1 VSILIGTMFFSAREP
16 RSAGDDIV
24 PSRFLGIGKAA
35 SFILLFALLC
45 DARPA
50 AAQFKQLGP
59 KLIGEGSVG
68 RTFRGIAVALSGDG
82 NTAIMGGPSDNSGV
96 GAAWVFTRRGSAW
109 IQQGSKLVGTGGL
122 KPAQQ
127 GYAVALSAD
136 GNTAIL
142 GGFREAWVFT
152 RSGGIWTQQGSTLV
166 GTGAVG
172 DRLASGGLS
181 AALSADGKTAILGA
195 DADNSAVG
203 AAWVFSR
210 NDGTW
215 TQQGSKLVGTG
226 SSGPTG
232 QGHSVAL
239 SADGN
244 TALIGG
250 YGDSG
255 IGAAWVF
262 TRSGGI
268 WTQQGSKL
276 VGSGAAGRSG
286 QGFSVALSGD
296 GNTALIGGFA
306 DDSLNGAAWI
316 FTRKDSV
323 WTQQGSKLVGSG
335 AVGRI
340 VHQGHSVALSADG
353 STAIV
358 GGVRDAWVFARSGD
372 TWSQLESKLI
382 SIDPDINA
390 AQYGLSVALS
400 ASGRIAIVGAWT
412 DTLEGGAQVFA
423 LPRPHSPEAK

>member
-1 VSILIGTMFFSAREP
+1 MFFSAREP

-152 RSGGIWTQQGSTLV
+152 RSGGIW
-166 GTGAVG
+166 
-172 DRLASGGLS
+172 
-181 AALSADGKTAILGA
+181 
-195 DADNSAVG
+195 
-203 AAWVFSR
+203 
-210 NDGTW
+210 
-215 TQQGSKLVGTG
+215 
-226 SSGPTG
+226 
-232 QGHSVAL
+232 
-239 SADGN
+239 
-244 TALIGG
+244 
-250 YGDSG
+250 
-255 IGAAWVF
+255 
-262 TRSGGI
+262 
-268 WTQQGSKL
+268 
-276 VGSGAAGRSG
+276 
-286 QGFSVALSGD
+286 SGD

-323 WTQQGSKLVGSG
+323 WAQQGSKLVGSG